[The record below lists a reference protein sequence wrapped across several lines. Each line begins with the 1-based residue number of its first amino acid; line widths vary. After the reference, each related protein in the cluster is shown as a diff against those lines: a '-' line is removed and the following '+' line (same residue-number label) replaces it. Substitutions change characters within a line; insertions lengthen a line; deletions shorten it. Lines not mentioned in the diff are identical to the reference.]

1 MTKGRVQ
8 SSHTILGPGDDGALV
23 AAPDGRVVAT
33 TDMLVQGRHFRLDWS
48 SPVDIG
54 RKAVAQNGAD
64 IAAMGARC
72 TGFLIAL
79 GCPADTSIDVTDG
92 LTEGLWLEAERA
104 GASIIGGDLVQ
115 TDSIVISITALG
127 DLEGRSPVLRSGARP
142 GDVVAVTGVLGRSAA
157 GLAVLQAGSKNHERL
172 VDAHRVPTPDYELG
186 VHAALA
192 GATSLT
198 DVSDGLIADLSHI
211 ADASSVVIDID
222 TSALAVGEDIDSAAR
237 ELGVSAL
244 TWVLT
249 GGEDHVLA
257 GTFPT
262 TARIPDGWAVV
273 GRVAEAGSG
282 PGVTVDG
289 EQFSA
294 AAGWSSFQS

>member
-1 MTKGRVQ
+1 M
-8 SSHTILGPGDDGALV
+8 
-23 AAPDGRVVAT
+23 VAT

-72 TGFLIAL
+72 TGFLVAL
-79 GCPADTSIDVTDG
+79 GCPANTSVDVTDG

-115 TDSIVISITALG
+115 TDTIVISVTALG
-127 DLEGRSPVLRSGARP
+127 DLEGRNPVLRSGAQP
-142 GDVVAVTGVLGRSAA
+142 GDVVAVTGTLGRSAA
-157 GLAVLQAGSKNHERL
+157 GFAVLQSGSTIHDSL
-172 VDAHRVPTPDYELG
+172 VDAHRVPTPEYEQG
-186 VHAALA
+186 AHAALA

-211 ADASSVVIDID
+211 ADASSVAIDID
-222 TSALAVGEDIDSAAR
+222 SGALVISDDIDSAAK

-249 GGEDHVLA
+249 GGEDHALA
-257 GTFPT
+257 GTFPS
-262 TARIPDGWAVV
+262 AASVPDGWAVV
-273 GRVAEAGSG
+273 GRVSEIRSG

-289 EQFSA
+289 EQFTA
-294 AAGWSSFQS
+294 AAGWSSFQG